1 MRYTHLANLRSSN
14 EGDRD
19 RFRLII
25 RKVDVFC
32 LSDLGHLLASPE
44 VYSFRCETHGDEV
57 AGTGVNGQKISLEEA
72 ERTIL
77 P

>member
-1 MRYTHLANLRSSN
+1 
-14 EGDRD
+14 
-19 RFRLII
+19 
-25 RKVDVFC
+25 